1 MTACRKISINKTMP
15 TRLWFY
21 HKCVG
26 IVCHSSVR
34 AETVGCPSGI
44 TEWSDKALSSL
55 MKLTSSE
62 NFSPSIRIS
71 VRLKIHQAHATR
83 SMKISILCY
92 NIGKV
97 SVLQMRNGGFYGE
110 TYI

>member
-15 TRLWFY
+15 THSWKNHGR
-21 HKCVG
+21 VG
-26 IVCHSSVR
+26 ITCYPSVG
-34 AETVGCPSGI
+34 AEMVGCPSGI

-55 MKLTSSE
+55 MKLTSSA